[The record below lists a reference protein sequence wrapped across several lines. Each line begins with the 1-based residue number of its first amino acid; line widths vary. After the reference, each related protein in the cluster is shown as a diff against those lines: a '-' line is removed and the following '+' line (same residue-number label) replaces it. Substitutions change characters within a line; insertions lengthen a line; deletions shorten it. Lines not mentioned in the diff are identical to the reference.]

1 MTVLWRLVAVPIAAG
16 YVLARGGDMSGTAVA
31 ALSGGLLVAAAR
43 WPAVA
48 LCAQAVLLVAA
59 HGFAPAAGVA
69 VKAGAAVA
77 LFELAL
83 RGRGRDLAL
92 GSAVLTAA
100 YVLLE
105 VWFRTPGSVP
115 LFYRLLLLVVLPA
128 LLGGYLANLR
138 RRLAVA
144 ERNAVL
150 SAQAARRSERAQIAR
165 DLHDIVAHHV
175 SAILVRVGMARHLPE
190 IGAAQT
196 AQLLADIHG
205 TADSALRDLHDL
217 MNMLREDGSTASSG
231 SALAGDRTLPELI
244 ETMVA
249 QARRAG
255 LRTECEIDAALA
267 ELDGVRRLVLHRTVQ
282 EGITNAVKHAGP
294 GATVSV
300 LARVAEN
307 GSVHVQIDNDARAD
321 RPAGISGGFGLTGM
335 RERITT
341 VGGDLHYGPLGTGW
355 RLSASIA
362 PRTAA

>member
-1 MTVLWRLVAVPIAAG
+1 MLWRLVAVPIAVG
-16 YVLARGGDMSGTAVA
+16 YVLTWGGDTSAAAVA

-59 HGFAPAAGVA
+59 HGFAPDAGVA

-92 GSAVLTAA
+92 GSVALTAA

-115 LFYRLLLLVVLPA
+115 LFYRLLLLVAVPA

-150 SAQAARRSERAQIAR
+150 SAQAARRAERVQIAR

-190 IGAAQT
+190 LGTEQT
-196 AQLLADIHG
+196 AELLADIHG
-205 TADSALRDLHDL
+205 TADSALRELHDL
-217 MNMLREDGSTASSG
+217 MNVLREDGSPG
-231 SALAGDRTLPELI
+231 SRGSTLAGDRSLPELI

-255 LRTECEIDAALA
+255 LRAECEIDTALA

-294 GATVSV
+294 GATVTV
-300 LARVAEN
+300 RARITEN
-307 GSVHVQIDNDARAD
+307 GSAHVRIDNDTRAD
-321 RPAGISGGFGLTGM
+321 RSAGGGGFGLTGM
-335 RERITT
+335 RERLTA
-341 VGGDLHYGPLGTGW
+341 VGGDLHYGPLGSGW
-355 RLSASIA
+355 QLCASIA
-362 PRTAA
+362 PRPAA

>member
-1 MTVLWRLVAVPIAAG
+1 MLWRMAAVPIAVG
-16 YVLARGGDMSGTAVA
+16 YVLARGGSVDAAVVA
-31 ALSGGLLVAAAR
+31 ALSGGLLLAAAR
-43 WPAVA
+43 WPGVS

-59 HGFAPAAGVA
+59 HGFVPDAGIA

-83 RGRGRDLAL
+83 RARGRDLAL
-92 GSAVLTAA
+92 GSTVLTIA
-100 YVLLE
+100 YVVLE
-105 VWFRTPGSVP
+105 IWYRTPGSVP
-115 LFYRLLLLVVLPA
+115 LFYRLLLLVALPA

-150 SAQAARRSERAQIAR
+150 SAQAARRAERVQIAR

-190 IGAAQT
+190 LGSAQT
-196 AQLLADIHG
+196 AELLTDIHG

-217 MNMLREDGSTASSG
+217 MNVLREDGSPESSG
-231 SALAGDRTLPELI
+231 ATLAGDRPLPELI
-244 ETMVA
+244 ETMVE

-255 LRTECEIDAALA
+255 LRAECEIDATLA
-267 ELDGVRRLVLHRTVQ
+267 GLDGVRRLVLHRTVQ

-294 GATVSV
+294 GATVTV
-300 LARVAEN
+300 LARVTGN
-307 GSVHVQIDNDARAD
+307 GAVQVRIDNDTRATH
-321 RPAGISGGFGLTGM
+321 PAGGGGFGLTGM
-335 RERITT
+335 RERLST

-362 PRTAA
+362 PRPAT